1 MFPSD
6 RIFIDF
12 RVPENQTELAQH
24 IGIDEQQLELVIQPE
39 KKKYFFLK
47 HLIAKR
53 SKHRAGDYRIVWQAI
68 SDLAESYKSFA
79 RRFDLFVRAVEPRFP
94 HPSAYGYVR
103 GRSTIDNAMDH
114 CGAPLILHADIAS
127 FFPSISSDQLR
138 VMFERLGINGDMAGL
153 LTNFVTIDGSLPLG
167 LHPSPMLANIV
178 CLGLD
183 EKLSKVAAESECVYT
198 RYADD
203 ITISGRTTVPKKE
216 IIKTILDEEGF
227 CLSERKFRITK
238 LGQAHYVT
246 GLSVSDPKLPHA
258 PRVMKKNLR
267 QELYYCRKYGIENHL
282 SKIGFDS
289 ILQQGINRIDGYV
302 KYVSHIEKEALP
314 NLREEWNTLLE
325 KEGLEISYATKED
338 FETRIIDFYVDETEI
353 QHDGTHFLAVSFV
366 QTEDT
371 EKIDITT
378 MATLRQH
385 MADPFS
391 GGRKRKLEKKKL
403 HYTDATE
410 DLRKAYIDK
419 LSILPFRAYLVFA
432 ELKTPD
438 DYEDLYVELIK
449 KILPHRL
456 MGCDQAIVRI
466 VVEEN
471 SKITKLKIINTIKNI
486 YRLLDENNNRRP
498 LSIETIVGGKFDY
511 LCFSVPDFLLAIFS
525 GFAKSNVDPNERRT
539 LFFEKLRDKYRV
551 ILDADKN
558 VVYSRRRPFEP
569 W

>member
-1 MFPSD
+1 MHS
-6 RIFIDF
+6 
-12 RVPENQTELAQH
+12 L
-24 IGIDEQQLELVIQPE
+24 IQPE

-47 HLIAKR
+47 HLIQKR
-53 SKHRAGDYRIVWQAI
+53 GKHRAGDYRIVWQAI
-68 SDLAESYKSFA
+68 PDLADSYKSFA

-127 FFPSISSDQLR
+127 FFPSISSYQLR
-138 VMFERLGINGDMAGL
+138 VMFERLGINGDMAGH
-153 LTNFVTIDGSLPLG
+153 LTNFVTIDDSLPLG

-178 CLGLD
+178 CLDLD
-183 EKLSKVAAESECVYT
+183 EKLSKVAAEGECVYT

-238 LGQAHYVT
+238 PGQAHYVT
-246 GLSVSDPKLPHA
+246 GLSVSDSKLPHA

-267 QELYYCRKYGIENHL
+267 QELYYCGKYGIENHL
-282 SKIGFDS
+282 GKIGVDDT
-289 ILQQGINRIDGYV
+289 LQQGINRIDGYV

-325 KEGLEISYATKED
+325 KEGLKISYATKEG
-338 FETRIIDFYVDETEI
+338 FKTRIIDFYVDETEI
-353 QHDGTHFLAVSFV
+353 QHHGIRFLAVSFV

-371 EKIDITT
+371 MKIDITT

-419 LSILPFRAYLVFA
+419 LSILPFRAYLVFG

-466 VVEEN
+466 IVEEN
-471 SKITKLKIINTIKNI
+471 SKIRKFKIINTITDI
-486 YRLLDENNNRRP
+486 YKSLEENNNRRP
-498 LSIETIVGGKFDY
+498 FSIKTIVGGKSDY

-525 GFAKSNVDPNERRT
+525 GFATNSVDPKERRI
-539 LFFEKLRDKYRV
+539 LFFEKLRDKYRI
-551 ILDADKN
+551 ILDGDKN